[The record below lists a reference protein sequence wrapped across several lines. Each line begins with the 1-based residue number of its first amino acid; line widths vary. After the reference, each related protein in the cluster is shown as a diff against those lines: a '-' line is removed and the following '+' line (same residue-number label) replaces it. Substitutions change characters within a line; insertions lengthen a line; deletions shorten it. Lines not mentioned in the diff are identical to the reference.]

1 MIRGIAQ
8 LFSSSNRDLL
18 KRIAFTLLCVGL
30 FCLGTTVTVP
40 WASKLSQDLGFL
52 EIFNLMSGGGL
63 QNFSIFALGV
73 SPYITASIITQLLQM
88 DIIPYFKEL
97 KEQGY
102 VGRQKINKITR
113 YLAIV
118 LAFIQAYA
126 LCIFYMKSL
135 GTMGMIKTALVM
147 TAGTSFCLWLGD
159 EITKKGVGNGTSMLI
174 LAGIV
179 QSMPS
184 IFTGAYNAFIN
195 GEFALSLGITL
206 FVIFVLAYILVLV
219 GIIYIQLA
227 ERRIPIQY
235 ANRTTSAY
243 GAQQSYLP
251 IKMNSAGVM
260 PVIFAQI
267 ILTVPSTIVALI
279 GNETAENFINKYIL
293 YTSNTGILLYIILI
307 LFFGYFYTFMVMNPD
322 EMSKN
327 LNERGGYI
335 PGIRPGE
342 DTSKYISSSIS
353 KLTIVGNVFLVIIA
367 ILPILV
373 SKLSELLASNS
384 SGLSGTITIGGTGLL
399 IVVGVAIETYKQIE
413 SSLLARS
420 YKEKRKRLR

>member
-1 MIRGIAQ
+1 MFRG
-8 LFSSSNRDLL
+8 FSQIFSKSNKDLR
-18 KRIAFTLLCVGL
+18 KRIYFTLACLGL
-30 FCLGTTVTVP
+30 FCLGTTVTIP
-40 WASKLSQDLGFL
+40 WASQIYQDLGFL

-88 DIIPYFKEL
+88 DIIPYFKDL
-97 KEQGY
+97 KDQGY
-102 VGRQKINKITR
+102 VGRQKMNKITR
-113 YLAIV
+113 YLSIV

-126 LCIFYMKSL
+126 LCAFYMKNL
-135 GTMGMIKTALVM
+135 GTMEIIKTTLVM

-159 EITKKGVGNGTSMLI
+159 EITKKGIGNGSSMI
-174 LAGIV
+174 IMAGII

-184 IFTGAYNAFIN
+184 IFKGAFNAFIN
-195 GEFALSLGITL
+195 GSYSNTVGIIL
-206 FVIFVLAYILVLV
+206 FSTFILVYVLVLV

-235 ANRTTSAY
+235 ANRSSSAY

-251 IKMNSAGVM
+251 IKINSAGVI

-267 ILTVPSTIVALI
+267 LLTIPSTIVAFTKSEKAI
-279 GNETAENFINKYIL
+279 EFVNKYIIYSSGTGMIL
-293 YTSNTGILLYIILI
+293 YVLLII
-307 LFFGYFYTFMVMNPD
+307 FFGYFYTFMIMNPE

-335 PGIRPGE
+335 PGVRPGN
-342 DTSKYISSSIS
+342 DTTNFISNSMG
-353 KLTIVGNVFLVIIA
+353 KLTLVGSFFLMVIA
-367 ILPILV
+367 ILPVLM
-373 SKLSELLASNS
+373 SKI
-384 SGLSGTITIGGTGLL
+384 SGLNSAVTIGGTGLL
-399 IVVGVAIETYKQIE
+399 IVVGVAIETFKQIE

-420 YKEKRKRLR
+420 YKEKRKRLK

>member
-1 MIRGIAQ
+1 MFRG
-8 LFSSSNRDLL
+8 FSQIFSKSNKDLR
-18 KRIAFTLLCVGL
+18 KRIYFTLACLGL
-30 FCLGTTVTVP
+30 FCLGTTVTIP
-40 WASKLSQDLGFL
+40 WASQIYQDLGFL

-88 DIIPYFKEL
+88 DIIPYFKDL
-97 KEQGY
+97 KDQGY
-102 VGRQKINKITR
+102 VGRQKMNKITR
-113 YLAIV
+113 YLSIV

-126 LCIFYMKSL
+126 LCAFYMKNL
-135 GTMGMIKTALVM
+135 GTMEIIKTTLVM

-159 EITKKGVGNGTSMLI
+159 EITKKGIGNGSSMI
-174 LAGIV
+174 IMAGII

-184 IFTGAYNAFIN
+184 IFKGAFNAFIN
-195 GEFALSLGITL
+195 GSYSNTLGIIL
-206 FVIFVLAYILVLV
+206 FSTFILVYVLVLV

-235 ANRTTSAY
+235 ANRSSSAY

-251 IKMNSAGVM
+251 IKINSAGVI

-267 ILTVPSTIVALI
+267 LLTIPSTIVAFTKSEKAI
-279 GNETAENFINKYIL
+279 EFVNKYIIYSSGTGMIL
-293 YTSNTGILLYIILI
+293 YVLLII
-307 LFFGYFYTFMVMNPD
+307 FFGYFYTFMIMNPE

-335 PGIRPGE
+335 PGVRPGN
-342 DTSKYISSSIS
+342 DTTNFISNSMG
-353 KLTIVGNVFLVIIA
+353 KLTLVGSFFLMVIA
-367 ILPILV
+367 ILPVLM
-373 SKLSELLASNS
+373 SKI
-384 SGLSGTITIGGTGLL
+384 SGLNSAVTIGGTGLL
-399 IVVGVAIETYKQIE
+399 IVVGVAIETFKQIE

-420 YKEKRKRLR
+420 YKEKRKRLK